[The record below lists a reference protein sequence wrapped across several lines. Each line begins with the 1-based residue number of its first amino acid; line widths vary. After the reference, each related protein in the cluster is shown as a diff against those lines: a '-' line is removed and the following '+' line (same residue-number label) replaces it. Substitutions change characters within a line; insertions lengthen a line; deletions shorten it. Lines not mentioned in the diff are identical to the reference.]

1 MTKKRHFEELCF
13 AAIQIL
19 FKLKKLKTFLK
30 KIQYQFK
37 NQSLLEEALTH
48 PSFAK
53 KNKSNNYQRLE
64 FLGDAVLGLVV
75 AEILIKKYPQANEG
89 ELSKRQAYLVS
100 GEVLSQVA
108 KQIGIGEVIKFSE
121 GEKITGGKT
130 NKRNLENACE
140 ALIGAI
146 YLDSN
151 LENCQKF
158 ILQNWQNIIDQS
170 EETPKDPVSLLQEIV
185 QSKSK
190 KLPTYNIEQI
200 AGNSHQP
207 VFEAVVKFDDKEYR
221 AEGFSK
227 KEAQKNVA
235 ILAVGDLE

>member
-1 MTKKRHFEELCF
+1 M
-13 AAIQIL
+13 QN
-19 FKLKKLKTFLK
+19 FLK
-30 KIQYQFK
+30 KINYQFQNK
-37 NQSLLEEALTH
+37 ALLEEALTH

-53 KNKSNNYQRLE
+53 KSNKNNYQRLE
-64 FLGDAVLGLVV
+64 FLGDAVLGLII
-75 AEILIKKYPQANEG
+75 AEILIKNYPQANEG

-108 KQIGIGEVIKFSE
+108 AQIGIGEVIKFSE
-121 GEKITGGKT
+121 GEKIIGGKA

-151 LENCQKF
+151 LDNCQKF
-158 ILQNWQNIIDQS
+158 ILQNWQNIIDQNQ
-170 EETPKDPVSLLQEIV
+170 ETPKDPVSFLQEIV

-190 KLPTYNIEQI
+190 QLPIYNIEKI
-200 AGNSHQP
+200 GGNSHQP
-207 VFEAVVKFDDKEYR
+207 VFQAVVKFDDKEYQ
-221 AEGFSK
+221 AQGFSK

-235 ILAVGDLE
+235 VLAVEDLTLNISK

>member
-1 MTKKRHFEELCF
+1 MNELE
-13 AAIQIL
+13 
-19 FKLKKLKTFLK
+19 TFLK
-30 KIQYQFK
+30 KINYQFK
-37 NQSLLEEALTH
+37 NQALLEEALTH

-53 KNKSNNYQRLE
+53 KNKNNNYQRLE
-64 FLGDAVLGLVV
+64 FLGDSVLGLTI
-75 AEILIKKYPQANEG
+75 AEILIKKYPHANEG
-89 ELSKRQAYLVS
+89 ELSKRQAYLIS

-108 KQIGIGEVIKFSE
+108 EIIGIGEVIKFSE
-121 GEKITGGKT
+121 GEKVIGGKA

-158 ILQNWQNIIDQS
+158 ILENWQNIIDKS
-170 EETPKDPVSLLQEIV
+170 EETPKDPVSLLQEVV

-190 KLPTYNIEQI
+190 KLPIYNIEQI
-200 AGNSHQP
+200 AGNSHHP

-235 ILAVGDLE
+235 ILAVEDLVCVKKV

>member
-1 MTKKRHFEELCF
+1 
-13 AAIQIL
+13 
-19 FKLKKLKTFLK
+19 
-30 KIQYQFK
+30 
-37 NQSLLEEALTH
+37 LEEALTH

-53 KNKSNNYQRLE
+53 KSSQNNYQRLE
-64 FLGDAVLGLVV
+64 FLGDAVLGLTI
-75 AEILIKKYPQANEG
+75 AEILINKYPQANEG

-108 KQIGIGEVIKFSE
+108 QQIGIGEVIKFSE
-121 GEKITGGKT
+121 GEKIIGGKT

-146 YLDSN
+146 YLDSSF
-151 LENCQKF
+151 EDCQKF
-158 ILQNWQNIIDQS
+158 ILQNWQEIIDQNQ
-170 EETPKDPVSLLQEIV
+170 EPPKDPVSLLQEIV

-190 KLPTYNIEQI
+190 KLPIYKIEKI

-207 VFEAVVKFDDKEYR
+207 VFQAILEFDNKKYQ
-221 AEGFSK
+221 AEGLSK

-235 ILAVGDLE
+235 VLAIGDLNCVN